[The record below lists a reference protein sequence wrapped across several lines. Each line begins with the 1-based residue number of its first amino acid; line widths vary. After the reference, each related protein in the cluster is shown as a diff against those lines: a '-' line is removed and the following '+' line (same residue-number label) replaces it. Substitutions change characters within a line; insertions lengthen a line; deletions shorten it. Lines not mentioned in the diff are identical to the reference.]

1 MDKIKRKVPLFL
13 LVICMATVKMYAQT
27 NNTGK
32 ITGKI
37 VDAQTNETIPY
48 ASAVL
53 TDRKTKAKV
62 RVVQSDLDGNFA
74 IPNLANGV
82 YTFKASYVGYQT
94 MVRDSISITGA
105 LKSINLGTI
114 RMKTGKGNILSE
126 VTVTGQKPTMQLG
139 IDKKVFSVDQSVVSE
154 GGNATDVLQNVPSIQ
169 TDMDGNVSLRGASD
183 VKVLIDGKQSLI
195 AGGDVAQI
203 LKSIPASSIETIE
216 VITNPSAKYDAEG
229 QAGIINIVLKRN
241 KKLGFNGNVSLS
253 AGNRDNYNGSTSL
266 SFQNS
271 KVNLFAN
278 YGYRYNNRPN
288 SGYNSIFYQNAVNG
302 ISSVSQD
309 NSETD
314 LNKGNSLKVG
324 VDYYIAPKSV
334 VSLSGGLNT
343 RGGDEN
349 ELMEVNQY
357 DSNNSPV
364 TLSNRSNLE
373 NEKGTSYD
381 VSLDFSQKF
390 VKSGEEL
397 TFNLSYG
404 TGNRNTNEMYYTDKY
419 FDGGYVSLPQ
429 DVQKTNQL
437 RDNSNYNI
445 QLDYSLPLGKSGK
458 FEAGYR
464 SQINKSESSTVAD
477 SLISNSYV
485 FSKALSNDFNS
496 TDQVHAIYANYQ
508 NKVGNF
514 GYQVGLRGEDAAL
527 DTKMGAYDVNNNM
540 YYTPGRV
547 AYTRLYPSI
556 FLTQK
561 LKNEQQIQLNYSRR
575 VNRPRGWD
583 TNPFL
588 DVSNPYSH
596 RRGNVNLKPEDV
608 HAIELS
614 YSKFFK
620 KATFIGTTYFR
631 KTNDLVQRLRS
642 DPDENGVTLTI
653 PQNLTSGT
661 STGLE
666 LIGRFDLVKKWNFTT
681 NFNLYHRKVEGVP
694 AFGTID
700 NEGVSYNANITNNI
714 SLPRNISL
722 QFRADYRSKEVLA
735 QGTFRAMYGFDAG
748 AKMDLMN
755 RSASLS
761 FNIRNLFGT
770 RKFQMES
777 ATNTANINFGRFMSP
792 NMASLTFS
800 YRFGKSDFNF
810 KKNKKTEQE
819 GPRADEEPF

>member
-1 MDKIKRKVPLFL
+1 MDRIKRKVL
-13 LVICMATVKMYAQT
+13 LLAAVICITTVKIYAQS
-27 NNTGK
+27 GK
-32 ITGKI
+32 ISGKI

-48 ASAVL
+48 ASAL
-53 TDRKTKAKV
+53 LLDRKTKGTIKL
-62 RVVQSDLDGNFA
+62 VQTDLDGNFN
-74 IPNLANGV
+74 ITNIANGV

-114 RMKTGKGNILSE
+114 KMKTGTGNILNE

-139 IDKKVFSVDQSVVSE
+139 IDKKVFSVEQSLVSE
-154 GGNATDVLQNVPSIQ
+154 GGNATDVLQNVPSVQ

-253 AGNRDNYNGSTSL
+253 AGNRDNYNGNTSL

-288 SGYNSIFYQNAVNG
+288 SGYNSIFYNNSING
-302 ISSVSQD
+302 IANVSQD
-309 NSETD
+309 NSQTD
-314 LNKGNSLKVG
+314 LNKGHSLKVG
-324 VDYYIAPKSV
+324 VDYYVAQKSV
-334 VSLSGGLNT
+334 LSLSGGLNT
-343 RGGDEN
+343 RGGDED
-349 ELMEVNQY
+349 ELMAVNEY
-357 DSNNSPV
+357 GVNNTPIN
-364 TLSNRSNLE
+364 LSSRNNLE
-373 NEKGTSYD
+373 NTKGTSYD

-390 VKSGEEL
+390 KKAGEEL

-404 TGNRNTNEMYYTDKY
+404 TGNRDNYELYHTDKY
-419 FDGGYVSLPQ
+419 FENGTIVSLPQ
-429 DVQKTNQL
+429 DVQKTNRL

-445 QLDYSLPLGKSGK
+445 QLDYTLPLGKAGK
-458 FEAGYR
+458 LETGYR
-464 SQINKSESSTVAD
+464 SQINKSASNTIAD
-477 SLISNSYV
+477 SLINNSYV
-485 FSKALSNDFNS
+485 FSRTLSNDFNS

-508 NKVGNF
+508 NKMDNF
-514 GYQVGLRGEDAAL
+514 GYQIGLRAEDATL
-527 DTKMGAYDVNNNM
+527 DTEMGAYNVNNNI
-540 YYTPGRV
+540 YYTPGKV

-588 DVSNPYSH
+588 DVSNPYNH

-608 HAIELS
+608 HALELS

-631 KTNDLVQRLRS
+631 KTNDLIQRLRS

-661 STGLE
+661 STGVE

-694 AFGTID
+694 AFGTFD

-714 SLPRNISL
+714 SLPYNISL

-735 QGTFRAMYGFDAG
+735 QGTFKAMYGFDAG

-755 RSASLS
+755 KSASLS

-777 ATNTANINFGRFMSP
+777 ATNTATINFGRIMAT

-800 YRFGKSDFNF
+800 YRFGKNDFNF

-819 GPRADEEPF
+819 SPRPDEETF